1 MDHVI
6 TTVYTGSCDLCGT
19 YNGSC
24 DLCGTYYIGS
34 CDLYSTYNGSCD
46 PCRSEAC
53 TLLLCHGADPT
64 LTNCHSKSA
73 LDLAA
78 SAELQSKIECKLIG

>member
-1 MDHVI
+1 M
-6 TTVYTGSCDLCGT
+6 
-19 YNGSC
+19 
-24 DLCGTYYIGS
+24 
-34 CDLYSTYNGSCD
+34 
-46 PCRSEAC
+46 C

-78 SAELQSKIECKLIG
+78 SAELQAKIECKLIGKLVVMAIHVIFKQMSSKVTHY

>member
-1 MDHVI
+1 MLPFI
-6 TTVYTGSCDLCGT
+6 GSCDLCGSFI
-19 YNGSC
+19 GSC
-24 DLCGTYYIGS
+24 DLCRAYIGS
-34 CDLYSTYNGSCD
+34 CNVNSYCIVSCD
-46 PCRSEAC
+46 PNRSEVC

-78 SAELQSKIECKLIG
+78 SSDLQAKIECKPIS